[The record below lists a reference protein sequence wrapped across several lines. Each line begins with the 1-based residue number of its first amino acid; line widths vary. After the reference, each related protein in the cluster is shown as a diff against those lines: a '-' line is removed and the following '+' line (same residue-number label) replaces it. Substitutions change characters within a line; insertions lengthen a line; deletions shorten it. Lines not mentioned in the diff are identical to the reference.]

1 MFSFFK
7 RKRKLKVGD
16 RVKAVYHGTT
26 PDKVSFGTIE
36 KVDKEPETTWY
47 FIRFDDGRYR
57 TLHECAVEKA
67 KDNGKS

>member
-1 MFSFFK
+1 MFNFFK

-16 RVKAVYHGTT
+16 RVKAVYHGTSVDSET
-26 PDKVSFGTIE
+26 FLNGTIE
-36 KVDKEPETTWY
+36 KIDTEPETTWY

-67 KDNGKS
+67 KE

>member
-1 MFSFFK
+1 MFNLFK

-16 RVKAVYHGTT
+16 RVIASYHGTT

-57 TLHECAVEKA
+57 TLHERAVEKA
-67 KDNGKS
+67 KE

>member
-1 MFSFFK
+1 MFNFFK

-16 RVKAVYHGTT
+16 RVKACYHGTA
-26 PDKVSFGTIE
+26 PNKVSFGTIE
-36 KVDKEPETTWY
+36 KLDTEPETTWY

-57 TLHECAVEKA
+57 TLHEYVVEKA